1 MGIAGLLGSGRT
13 ELLNAIMGVERRDGG
28 EVILRGRP
36 VNVRDPKDALG
47 LGMALVPEDRR
58 NQGLILE
65 HSVRENILLPRWEAL
80 SRLGLIGERA
90 ANVLADKF
98 VHDMNIKTS
107 GLAQTVK
114 FLSGGNQQKVVISK
128 SLSINP
134 SILLLNDPTFG
145 IDIESK
151 FEIMQMV
158 RNFANAGHAVIF
170 ISSEFEQLAALCDRV
185 LVMRKGQLAGEMDRS
200 RGDVI
205 TEESLLGAIQ

>member
-1 MGIAGLLGSGRT
+1 M
-13 ELLNAIMGVERRDGG
+13 
-28 EVILRGRP
+28 
-36 VNVRDPKDALG
+36 
-47 LGMALVPEDRR
+47 
-58 NQGLILE
+58 
-65 HSVRENILLPRWEAL
+65 
-80 SRLGLIGERA
+80 GLIGERA